1 MMEKYSSPLSYLGGI
16 VTTAIGIFTLE
27 QWVGLIGIIC
37 TLGTFFV
44 NWYYRK
50 KEFEL
55 KEHHY
60 ENTEKNIDGNRR

>member
-16 VTTAIGIFTLE
+16 VTTGIGIFTLE

-60 ENTEKNIDGNRR
+60 EDTEKNIDGNGR